1 MADFL
6 NSYYKAGKKPRPDC
20 KGQDNFSLGQVK
32 NASLGSGGQVKLI
45 SVILISKHNN
55 RGEQNNGLK
64 ARINLK

>member
-20 KGQDNFSLGQVK
+20 KGQDNFSLAQVK

-45 SVILISKHNN
+45 SLVLLVILISK
-55 RGEQNNGLK
+55 LM
-64 ARINLK
+64 ADFLY

>member
-45 SVILISKHNN
+45 SVVLLVILISKPMADF
-55 RGEQNNGLK
+55 LY
-64 ARINLK
+64 